1 MSGPSRARATRLRD
15 PGVRSVL
22 NAVLETGPQDSAPS
36 GATERKPPEEEEN
49 NGLRVGQMKVSK
61 VGQIRL
67 SNAPLAV
74 ASQHSRLAPL
84 KVWFKWLTHRKYIP
98 RDPAVEL
105 ELPRVGYKLPNVMNK
120 EEVERVLSQPKIE
133 VPLGIRDRAILASL
147 TSTCRRHEID
157 PQLYFTQLLLNLP
170 PLLRALPHTR
180 SHELDAWLPDQWKR
194 AQATRSAQGMPAPP
208 PAR

>member
-1 MSGPSRARATRLRD
+1 VTTATRVRRTSLEAYQRFLFHYRKRD
-15 PGVRSVL
+15 
-22 NAVLETGPQDSAPS
+22 
-36 GATERKPPEEEEN
+36 
-49 NGLRVGQMKVSK
+49 GQ
-61 VGQIRL
+61 
-67 SNAPLAV
+67 PLAV
-74 ASQHSRLAPL
+74 ASQHSRLVRL